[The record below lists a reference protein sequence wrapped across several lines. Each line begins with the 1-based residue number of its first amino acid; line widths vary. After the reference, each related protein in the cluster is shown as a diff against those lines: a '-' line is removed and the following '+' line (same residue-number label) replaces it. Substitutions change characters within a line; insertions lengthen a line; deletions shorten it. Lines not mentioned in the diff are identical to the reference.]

1 MTTSTRHFVR
11 HYVEMLL
18 AMFLGM
24 LVLGGPAMLALG
36 AAGVSSAELKAEA
49 PALLLLGMGVTMT
62 VPMVA
67 WMRHR
72 GHGWA
77 PSNENHYTIQSHLP
91 LPDPLAREQKL
102 GDLLAILAGRLPE
115 SSGKPGSPNPGSAAL
130 PWTSSRRTGKTTSD
144 RCAELWADRSVALG
158 RWGL

>member
-1 MTTSTRHFVR
+1 MTTSTHHFVR

-115 SSGKPGSPNPGSAAL
+115 SSG
-130 PWTSSRRTGKTTSD
+130 
-144 RCAELWADRSVALG
+144 
-158 RWGL
+158 

>member
-1 MTTSTRHFVR
+1 MTSSTRHFVR

-24 LVLGGPAMLALG
+24 VVLGGPAMLALG
-36 AAGVSSAELKAEA
+36 AAGASSAELKAEA

-67 WMRHR
+67 WMRYR

-77 PSNENHYTIQSHLP
+77 PSNEMAASMLIPTAAVIGL
-91 LPDPLAREQKL
+91 LWAGFVADI
-102 GDLLAILAGRLPE
+102 GTLLAIEHVVMLPAMLAAMLLRRDDY
-115 SSGKPGSPNPGSAAL
+115 SGHMHDRGPAEQQPAA
-130 PWTSSRRTGKTTSD
+130 
-144 RCAELWADRSVALG
+144 
-158 RWGL
+158 

>member
-1 MTTSTRHFVR
+1 
-11 HYVEMLL
+11 MLL

-77 PSNENHYTIQSHLP
+77 PSNEMAAAMLIPTAGVIGL
-91 LPDPLAREQKL
+91 L
-102 GDLLAILAGRLPE
+102 GAGLVADIGTLLAIEHVVMLPAMLAAMLLRRDAY
-115 SSGKPGSPNPGSAAL
+115 SGHMHYRGPAEQQLAA
-130 PWTSSRRTGKTTSD
+130 
-144 RCAELWADRSVALG
+144 
-158 RWGL
+158 